1 MVTAPCAFLLPAR
14 PPPRSRAPPQR
25 HREQRCAVGPLRR
38 ARALL
43 AALRCAALRCTHGG
57 SWVSPCQRHCGG
69 AIALAAQLSKPI
81 RRANS
86 MQRSAPAGSAHS
98 GAAVLRPLPNVSTR
112 QPHALVAQPLDLQ
125 QVWRGTLGL
134 STHGNRTLVR
144 AHACALHPPLR
155 TRDNARPNTQACA
168 TARTNAN
175 LRHKRVVAL

>member
-1 MVTAPCAFLLPAR
+1 
-14 PPPRSRAPPQR
+14 
-25 HREQRCAVGPLRR
+25 
-38 ARALL
+38 
-43 AALRCAALRCTHGG
+43 
-57 SWVSPCQRHCGG
+57 
-69 AIALAAQLSKPI
+69 LAAQLSKPI

>member
-1 MVTAPCAFLLPAR
+1 
-14 PPPRSRAPPQR
+14 
-25 HREQRCAVGPLRR
+25 
-38 ARALL
+38 
-43 AALRCAALRCTHGG
+43 
-57 SWVSPCQRHCGG
+57 
-69 AIALAAQLSKPI
+69 
-81 RRANS
+81 